1 MTDIYTYIVELPTDV
16 HEMVTPCPGGYT
28 VYLRAGDSYERQRE
42 AYYHA
47 IAHIMSD
54 DFGKDNVQDIEM
66 IAHRRD
72 AV

>member
-16 HEMVTPCPGGYT
+16 HEMVAPCPGGYT

-42 AYYHA
+42 AYRHA
-47 IAHIMSD
+47 ITHIMSD
-54 DFGKDNVQDIEM
+54 DFEKDNVQNIEM
-66 IAHRRD
+66 MAHRRD